1 MPLLTHSWFILS
13 WTLAEPWF
21 APFSI
26 FSTLLGG
33 CIINQL
39 IKIVFLKVFNLNKKK
54 NTNGETLTLNE
65 REKLLMFDLV
75 ALHVD
80 LQCEQQSEEKLV
92 LFVETPRRVL
102 IHLKGHELYDVGDPF
117 AGDGA
122 FGGSV

>member
-1 MPLLTHSWFILS
+1 MPLLTHSWFIFC
-13 WTLAEPWF
+13 WTLAQPWF

-26 FSTLLGG
+26 FSTLLGSF
-33 CIINQL
+33 INQL
-39 IKIVFLKVFNLNKKK
+39 IKIVFEK
-54 NTNGETLTLNE
+54 NTNGITLTLNE
-65 REKLLMFDLV
+65 CEELLMFDLV

-80 LQCEQQSEEKLV
+80 LQGEQQSEEKLV